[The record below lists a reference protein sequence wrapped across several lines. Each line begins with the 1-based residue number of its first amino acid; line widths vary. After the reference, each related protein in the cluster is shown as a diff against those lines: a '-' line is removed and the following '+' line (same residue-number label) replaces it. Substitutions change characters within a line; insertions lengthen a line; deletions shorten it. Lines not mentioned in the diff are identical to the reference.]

1 MDILSQLEEA
11 PSGRIGPAG
20 WGRTDAG
27 ARTADGSITIV
38 LPFTEQGSDTL
49 AGVYEK
55 ATRNQWH
62 IDDVDWSQEL
72 DPANPLGMHDVTI
85 PLAATPI
92 WDRMDEKEKSTV
104 RQHLQ
109 AWHLSQILHGER
121 ASLLCAGKIVM
132 TSEDPAEKL
141 CAAMQAADEARHVK
155 VYSRLL
161 SKVGPEVDISPSV
174 DRLLYNVLQ
183 DNEPG
188 IVSLGVQILIE
199 GLALAFFKSLSAY
212 SSNSLVRNVIELVVR
227 DEARHFAA
235 GQLGLAAIHKQL
247 SSAELAM
254 REEYVAEAC
263 VLLDTYLFADELW
276 EPLGLKKQECMELTR
291 SSKVNRSMHRA
302 LFRSIVPAVRGIGLL
317 GPRTTKAFEQLGV
330 LDYAAFPST

>member
-1 MDILSQLEEA
+1 MDILSQLEQA
-11 PSGRIGPAG
+11 PNGRIGPAG
-20 WGRTDAG
+20 WGRTEAG
-27 ARTADGSITIV
+27 ARRTEAPVTIV
-38 LPFTEQGSDTL
+38 FPFTEIGSETL
-49 AGVYEK
+49 GGVYEK
-55 ATRNQWH
+55 ATLNQWH
-62 IDDVDWSQEL
+62 IDDIDWSQEL
-72 DPANPLGMHDVTI
+72 DPANPLGMHDATI
-85 PLAATPI
+85 PLAGTPI
-92 WDRMDEKEKSTV
+92 WDRMNDEDKSTV

-109 AWHLSQILHGER
+109 AWHLSQILHSER
-121 ASLLCAGKIVM
+121 AGLLCASKM
-132 TSEDPAEKL
+132 AMSSEDPAEKM
-141 CAAMQAADEARHVK
+141 CAAMQAGDEARHIQ

-174 DRLLYNVLQ
+174 DRLLYSVLQ

-188 IVSLGVQILIE
+188 ITSLGVQILIE

-212 SSNSLVRNVIELVVR
+212 SSNSLVRKVLELVLR

-235 GQLGLAAIHKQL
+235 GQLGLAAIHKHL
-247 SSAELAM
+247 SGAELAR

-291 SSKVNRSMHRA
+291 SSPVNRSMHRA